1 MCSLGIQEI
10 LEIDTPQKRFLI
22 FSITLSEFIADNC
35 KFRPVPLGLP
45 FLTYS
50 LTNEKN
56 SRHITKNVTGTN
68 NSTDN
73 NAINFNICLLEA
85 FSGGLE
91 LRNKSL
97 DIYQATG
104 TDATL
109 EFDTILTIFNI
120 LHSIKYNL
128 SHFLLEIYLIQN

>member
-10 LEIDTPQKRFLI
+10 LEIDTPQKLFHI

-45 FLTYS
+45 FITYS

-56 SRHITKNVTGTN
+56 SRHIIKNVTGTN

-73 NAINFNICLLEA
+73 NAINFNICQKHFREIWDYKTNLW
-85 FSGGLE
+85 
-91 LRNKSL
+91 
-97 DIYQATG
+97 
-104 TDATL
+104 
-109 EFDTILTIFNI
+109 IF
-120 LHSIKYNL
+120 IKL
-128 SHFLLEIYLIQN
+128 PAQGI